1 MKSALII
8 YKSKTGFTKKYV
20 DWILEDVKCSVTTLD
35 KAKKSD
41 IDKYDIVIY
50 GAGVHAGHIAG
61 LKKFNKLVDYNKKKV
76 IFFATG
82 AAPNAEE
89 IVNPI
94 IDVNIGSNNADVE
107 FFYMEA
113 GICYENM
120 GFFARGLMRAFSK
133 MLKAKKDKTDIEK
146 GMSEAL
152 MTSFDNSKKENIE
165 PLIASLKKYLNNE

>member
-1 MKSALII
+1 M
-8 YKSKTGFTKKYV
+8 
-20 DWILEDVKCSVTTLD
+20 
-35 KAKKSD
+35 
-41 IDKYDIVIY
+41 
-50 GAGVHAGHIAG
+50 
-61 LKKFNKLVDYNKKKV
+61 

-82 AAPNAEE
+82 VAPNAEE

>member
-41 IDKYDIVIY
+41 IDKYDI
-50 GAGVHAGHIAG
+50 
-61 LKKFNKLVDYNKKKV
+61 
-76 IFFATG
+76 FATG